1 MKKITIWLSLSFL
14 LAFCQTSIA
23 QFSCDSP
30 IMITDGYTADGITT
44 PGTAGIEDWNDP
56 NPDSCTSNAFY
67 WDDDVYLFGYTAGAN
82 DEEISMT
89 IFTRNGWNGIGIFS
103 DCNGTALEGCLASAS
118 STTGN
123 VSQTVLANVGAGET
137 VYIAIGQWGSPNDL
151 DFDVTAFNAVEL
163 VDPPSCST
171 FTTPVDDSIDVLE
184 DTAINWTQA
193 TGGAT
198 GYRISIGTSTGGVD
212 IVNDLDLGNVL
223 TYTPSTPL
231 AYSTEYFVNVTPYN
245 SNGDAQGC
253 AELSFTTRE
262 EPPAGSICSNPIMVT
277 TPLPYVTT
285 DDTSNY
291 GDDYTGG
298 PGANCGSTSGY
309 LGGDDVVYSYT
320 SAVDTSIDIA
330 LSGVGTY
337 TGIFVYTDCANIGS
351 QCETGAVNGF
361 AGGDMLIDNYT
372 VTSGTTYYIVIS
384 TWPSPQSTPYTLTI
398 TENTCVDAEAI
409 FSTVSDCAN
418 GDQFLVEV
426 DLTSLGSAGTIT
438 ISDDQ
443 GSTPQ
448 TVDAV
453 GVYTFGPYAHGTPV
467 IMTAA
472 NDDDSNCTLV
482 STSLTENYCLDNIVD
497 CAVGPVNTTFCYFN
511 NIDDDPSVATF
522 SYTSTDGS
530 QLNLTINAG
539 QMESCCDEL
548 VVIDSDGTILYNQNT
563 PNPAGL
569 TFQSSGDTISWYV
582 NSDVSVSCES
592 NGYTPF
598 DVTVACATCENPEAT
613 FSTVSD
619 CTNGNQFLVEV
630 DLTSLGSAGTITIS
644 DDQGSTPQTVDAVG
658 VYTFGPYA
666 HGTPVIMT
674 AANDDDSNCTLVSAS
689 LTENYCLDNIVDC
702 AVGPVNT
709 TFCYFNNIDD
719 DPSVATF
726 SYTSTDGSQLNLTIN
741 AGQMEGCCD
750 ELVVID
756 SDGTILYNQNTPN
769 PAGLT
774 FQSSG
779 DTISW
784 YINSDGSVSCESNGY
799 TPFDVTVAC
808 ATCENAEATFSTVS
822 DCTNGNQF
830 LVEVDLTSLGSAG
843 TITISDDQ
851 GSTPQTVDA
860 VGVYTFGPYAHGT
873 PVIMTAANDDDAN
886 CTLVSASLT
895 EEYCL
900 DNIVDCD
907 LGPVNTTFCYFNNI
921 DDDPSVATF
930 TYTSSNGLPLNLT
943 INDGQMEGCC
953 DELVVIDSD
962 GTILYNQNT
971 PNPAG
976 LTFQSSGDTI
986 SWYINSDGSVSC
998 ENNGYTPFDVT
1009 VACATCINPQATY
1022 QVVDDC
1028 DNGDQFLIDVN
1039 VTSLGDANS
1048 LTISNNIDATT
1059 VSVPSEGVY
1068 QIGPFP
1074 FLVDVVV
1081 TVSSDDDV
1089 NCVINS
1095 SPIQLLACP
1104 PENDNPCN
1112 AIVANVNE
1120 DNSCDLVTAG
1130 TIIEATPSGVPDG
1143 ECGGDPDDDVWFQF
1157 TALNEVQLISI
1168 TNITGG
1174 TTNLDH
1180 GLYEGTCDGLTELYC
1195 SADTASVTPEL
1206 VVGNTYY
1213 IRVFSGGSVGETST
1227 FDLCIKDAPTNIIC
1241 ENAENF
1247 CQEGGALVTS
1257 NIIGIP
1263 DPNDIA
1269 CLGSAPN
1276 PTWNIIQIGDPG
1288 LIEIEI
1294 SQVDDNGNGIDVDF
1308 VLWGPFESVADSC
1321 TEIAFED
1328 CPSCPNNTS
1337 NPDFYPFGNIVD
1349 CSYSFVSVENLT
1361 IDNAQTGEIYILL
1374 VTNFSDDPG
1383 TISISQTN
1391 GGDDGDGNVTAEIEV
1406 DLGPDQSFCGFPSY
1420 DLVADSP
1427 FADRYEWY
1435 CDGFIIEGEESS
1447 VLTVTESCTYTVI
1460 AYDDQCDAQAQ
1471 DQVTVIFGLEP
1482 VANPVDDIVT
1492 CDDASG
1498 DEIEDFDL
1506 EMQTAGILGAQ
1517 DPSLFNVTYH
1527 LTLTD
1532 AQTDTGALT
1541 SPYTNIS
1548 NPQTIYV
1555 RVEDANPDASF
1566 CFATTSFDLIISG
1579 PTPTATSI
1587 DIEACDDNSG
1597 DGIEDF
1603 DLAAYD
1609 ADILNGQ
1616 DPTEFT
1622 VTYHETEADAE
1633 AGQNAIDTSS
1643 LYTSDSQTIYV
1654 RVESNSAFDC
1664 YSTTSVNLIVLPIPV
1679 ATFNT
1684 ADVDYEVCPNATVP
1698 IEIALIPQGYSES
1711 DVTVE
1716 WYQDGG
1722 LISGETGLTL
1732 PVLTQGLYTAI
1743 ITYNDSTCT
1752 YEVSETVIEL
1762 ESCVIP
1768 EGISPGVSPGQNDT
1782 FDLSSYGVTRLE
1794 IFNRNGVLVYSKDN
1808 YTNEWYGQSNSGDEL
1823 PVGTYFYTMI
1833 YENGAKKRSAWVYIN
1848 K

>member
-262 EPPAGSICSNPIMVT
+262 EPPAGTVCGNPIEIT

-320 SAVDTSIDIA
+320 PTVDTSIDIA

-418 GDQFLVEV
+418 GDQFL
-426 DLTSLGSAGTIT
+426 L
-438 ISDDQ
+438 
-443 GSTPQ
+443 
-448 TVDAV
+448 
-453 GVYTFGPYAHGTPV
+453 
-467 IMTAA
+467 
-472 NDDDSNCTLV
+472 
-482 STSLTENYCLDNIVD
+482 
-497 CAVGPVNTTFCYFN
+497 
-511 NIDDDPSVATF
+511 
-522 SYTSTDGS
+522 
-530 QLNLTINAG
+530 
-539 QMESCCDEL
+539 
-548 VVIDSDGTILYNQNT
+548 
-563 PNPAGL
+563 
-569 TFQSSGDTISWYV
+569 
-582 NSDVSVSCES
+582 
-592 NGYTPF
+592 
-598 DVTVACATCENPEAT
+598 
-613 FSTVSD
+613 
-619 CTNGNQFLVEV
+619 EV

-808 ATCENAEATFSTVS
+808 ATCENPEATFSTVS
-822 DCTNGNQF
+822 DCANGDQF

-1059 VSVPSEGVY
+1059 VSVPSEGIY

-1112 AIVANVNE
+1112 AIVATVNE

-1213 IRVFSGGSVGETST
+1213 IRVFSGGSEGETST

-1622 VTYHETEADAE
+1622 VTYYETEADAE

-1684 ADVDYEVCPNATVP
+1684 TDVDYEVCPNATVP

-1743 ITYNDSTCT
+1743 ITYNDSSCT

-1762 ESCVIP
+1762 ESCIIP

>member
-320 SAVDTSIDIA
+320 PAVDTSIDIA

-448 TVDAV
+448 TVDA
-453 GVYTFGPYAHGTPV
+453 
-467 IMTAA
+467 
-472 NDDDSNCTLV
+472 L
-482 STSLTENYCLDNIVD
+482 
-497 CAVGPVNTTFCYFN
+497 
-511 NIDDDPSVATF
+511 
-522 SYTSTDGS
+522 
-530 QLNLTINAG
+530 
-539 QMESCCDEL
+539 
-548 VVIDSDGTILYNQNT
+548 
-563 PNPAGL
+563 
-569 TFQSSGDTISWYV
+569 
-582 NSDVSVSCES
+582 
-592 NGYTPF
+592 
-598 DVTVACATCENPEAT
+598 
-613 FSTVSD
+613 
-619 CTNGNQFLVEV
+619 
-630 DLTSLGSAGTITIS
+630 
-644 DDQGSTPQTVDAVG
+644 G

-784 YINSDGSVSCESNGY
+784 YINSDGSVSCENNGY

-808 ATCENAEATFSTVS
+808 ATCENPEATFSTVS
-822 DCTNGNQF
+822 DCANGNQF

-860 VGVYTFGPYAHGT
+860 LGVYTFGPYAHGT
-873 PVIMTAANDDDAN
+873 PVIMTAANDDDSN

-895 EEYCL
+895 ENYCL
-900 DNIVDCD
+900 DNIVDCAV
-907 LGPVNTTFCYFNNI
+907 GPVNTTFCYFNNI

-930 TYTSSNGLPLNLT
+930 SYTSTDGSQLNLT
-943 INDGQMEGCC
+943 INAGQMEGCC

-1059 VSVPSEGVY
+1059 VSVPSEGIY

-1112 AIVANVNE
+1112 AIVASVNE

-1743 ITYNDSTCT
+1743 ITYNDSSCT

-1762 ESCVIP
+1762 ESCIIP

>member
-262 EPPAGSICSNPIMVT
+262 EPPAGTVCGNPIEIT

-320 SAVDTSIDIA
+320 PTVDTSIDIA

-418 GDQFLVEV
+418 GDQFL
-426 DLTSLGSAGTIT
+426 L
-438 ISDDQ
+438 
-443 GSTPQ
+443 
-448 TVDAV
+448 
-453 GVYTFGPYAHGTPV
+453 
-467 IMTAA
+467 
-472 NDDDSNCTLV
+472 
-482 STSLTENYCLDNIVD
+482 
-497 CAVGPVNTTFCYFN
+497 
-511 NIDDDPSVATF
+511 
-522 SYTSTDGS
+522 
-530 QLNLTINAG
+530 
-539 QMESCCDEL
+539 
-548 VVIDSDGTILYNQNT
+548 
-563 PNPAGL
+563 
-569 TFQSSGDTISWYV
+569 
-582 NSDVSVSCES
+582 
-592 NGYTPF
+592 
-598 DVTVACATCENPEAT
+598 
-613 FSTVSD
+613 
-619 CTNGNQFLVEV
+619 EV

-784 YINSDGSVSCESNGY
+784 YINSDGSVSCE
-799 TPFDVTVAC
+799 
-808 ATCENAEATFSTVS
+808 
-822 DCTNGNQF
+822 
-830 LVEVDLTSLGSAG
+830 
-843 TITISDDQ
+843 
-851 GSTPQTVDA
+851 
-860 VGVYTFGPYAHGT
+860 
-873 PVIMTAANDDDAN
+873 
-886 CTLVSASLT
+886 
-895 EEYCL
+895 
-900 DNIVDCD
+900 
-907 LGPVNTTFCYFNNI
+907 
-921 DDDPSVATF
+921 
-930 TYTSSNGLPLNLT
+930 
-943 INDGQMEGCC
+943 
-953 DELVVIDSD
+953 
-962 GTILYNQNT
+962 
-971 PNPAG
+971 
-976 LTFQSSGDTI
+976 
-986 SWYINSDGSVSC
+986 
-998 ENNGYTPFDVT
+998 NNGYTPFDVT

-1059 VSVPSEGVY
+1059 VSVPSEGIY

-1112 AIVANVNE
+1112 AIVATVNE

-1213 IRVFSGGSVGETST
+1213 IRVFSGGSEGETST

-1622 VTYHETEADAE
+1622 VTYYETEADAE

-1684 ADVDYEVCPNATVP
+1684 TDVDYEVCPNATVP

-1743 ITYNDSTCT
+1743 ITYNDSSCT

-1762 ESCVIP
+1762 ESCIIP

>member
-262 EPPAGSICSNPIMVT
+262 EPPAGTVCGNPIEIT

-320 SAVDTSIDIA
+320 PTVDTSIDIA

-418 GDQFLVEV
+418 GDQFL
-426 DLTSLGSAGTIT
+426 L
-438 ISDDQ
+438 
-443 GSTPQ
+443 
-448 TVDAV
+448 
-453 GVYTFGPYAHGTPV
+453 
-467 IMTAA
+467 
-472 NDDDSNCTLV
+472 
-482 STSLTENYCLDNIVD
+482 
-497 CAVGPVNTTFCYFN
+497 
-511 NIDDDPSVATF
+511 
-522 SYTSTDGS
+522 
-530 QLNLTINAG
+530 
-539 QMESCCDEL
+539 
-548 VVIDSDGTILYNQNT
+548 
-563 PNPAGL
+563 
-569 TFQSSGDTISWYV
+569 
-582 NSDVSVSCES
+582 
-592 NGYTPF
+592 
-598 DVTVACATCENPEAT
+598 
-613 FSTVSD
+613 
-619 CTNGNQFLVEV
+619 EV

-784 YINSDGSVSCESNGY
+784 YINSDGSVSCENNGY

-808 ATCENAEATFSTVS
+808 ATCENPEATFSTVS

-1059 VSVPSEGVY
+1059 VSVPSEGIY

-1112 AIVANVNE
+1112 AIVATVNE

-1213 IRVFSGGSVGETST
+1213 IRVFSGGSEGETST

-1622 VTYHETEADAE
+1622 VTYYETEADAE

-1684 ADVDYEVCPNATVP
+1684 TDVDYEVCPNATVP

-1743 ITYNDSTCT
+1743 ITYNDSSCT

-1762 ESCVIP
+1762 ESCIIP

>member
-320 SAVDTSIDIA
+320 PAVDTSIDIA

-418 GDQFLVEV
+418 GD
-426 DLTSLGSAGTIT
+426 
-438 ISDDQ
+438 
-443 GSTPQ
+443 
-448 TVDAV
+448 
-453 GVYTFGPYAHGTPV
+453 
-467 IMTAA
+467 
-472 NDDDSNCTLV
+472 
-482 STSLTENYCLDNIVD
+482 
-497 CAVGPVNTTFCYFN
+497 
-511 NIDDDPSVATF
+511 
-522 SYTSTDGS
+522 
-530 QLNLTINAG
+530 
-539 QMESCCDEL
+539 
-548 VVIDSDGTILYNQNT
+548 
-563 PNPAGL
+563 
-569 TFQSSGDTISWYV
+569 
-582 NSDVSVSCES
+582 
-592 NGYTPF
+592 
-598 DVTVACATCENPEAT
+598 
-613 FSTVSD
+613 
-619 CTNGNQFLVEV
+619 QFLVEV

-784 YINSDGSVSCESNGY
+784 YINSDGSVSCENNGY

-851 GSTPQTVDA
+851 GGTPQTVDA
-860 VGVYTFGPYAHGT
+860 VGVYTFGPYAHST
-873 PVIMTAANDDDAN
+873 PVIMTVANDDDAN
-886 CTLVSASLT
+886 CTLVSNSLT

-907 LGPVNTTFCYFNNI
+907 LGPVNTTFCYFNDI

-930 TYTSSNGLPLNLT
+930 TYTSSNGLPLNIT
-943 INDGQMEGCC
+943 FNDGQMEGCC

-986 SWYINSDGSVSC
+986 SWYINSDFSVSC

-1059 VSVPSEGVY
+1059 VSVPSEGIY

-1112 AIVANVNE
+1112 AIVASVNE

-1684 ADVDYEVCPNATVP
+1684 TDVDYEVCPNATVP

-1743 ITYNDSTCT
+1743 ITYNDSSCT

>member
-262 EPPAGSICSNPIMVT
+262 EPPAGTVCGNPIEIT

-320 SAVDTSIDIA
+320 PTVDTSIDIA

-418 GDQFLVEV
+418 GDQFL
-426 DLTSLGSAGTIT
+426 L
-438 ISDDQ
+438 
-443 GSTPQ
+443 
-448 TVDAV
+448 
-453 GVYTFGPYAHGTPV
+453 
-467 IMTAA
+467 
-472 NDDDSNCTLV
+472 
-482 STSLTENYCLDNIVD
+482 
-497 CAVGPVNTTFCYFN
+497 
-511 NIDDDPSVATF
+511 
-522 SYTSTDGS
+522 
-530 QLNLTINAG
+530 
-539 QMESCCDEL
+539 
-548 VVIDSDGTILYNQNT
+548 
-563 PNPAGL
+563 
-569 TFQSSGDTISWYV
+569 
-582 NSDVSVSCES
+582 
-592 NGYTPF
+592 
-598 DVTVACATCENPEAT
+598 
-613 FSTVSD
+613 
-619 CTNGNQFLVEV
+619 EV

-784 YINSDGSVSCESNGY
+784 YINSDGSVSCENNGY

-808 ATCENAEATFSTVS
+808 ATCENPEATFSTVS
-822 DCTNGNQF
+822 DCANGDQF

-1059 VSVPSEGVY
+1059 VSVPSEGIY

-1112 AIVANVNE
+1112 AIVATVNE

-1213 IRVFSGGSVGETST
+1213 IRVFSGGSEGETST

-1622 VTYHETEADAE
+1622 VTYYETEADAE

-1684 ADVDYEVCPNATVP
+1684 TDVDYEVCPNATVP

-1743 ITYNDSTCT
+1743 ITYNDSSCT

-1762 ESCVIP
+1762 ESCIIP